1 MKPFKDR
8 LADGEAA
15 AFELLYEQCSGGLFR
30 FLVSKTGSDHLA
42 ADVLQETF
50 LRAVRFRDRLRDVN
64 SLEAWLFTIARR
76 EADRLLARRKRTG
89 HTDLACGSDG
99 HKVAARTKTE
109 LDDRDEIEAAFTE
122 LTDADREILEMHF
135 YGGLTFREI
144 AEVTETPQ
152 GTVATRYRSAMARL
166 RKRMDPVSATTVD
179 ATRETKQ

>member
-1 MKPFKDR
+1 MKPFKDQ

-15 AFELLYEQCSGGLFR
+15 AFELLYEQCSGGLFS
-30 FLVSKTGSDHLA
+30 FLVSKTGSCEFA

-50 LRAVRFRDRLRDVN
+50 LRAVKFRDRLRDVN

-76 EADRLLARRKRTG
+76 EADRLLTRRKRTG
-89 HTDLACGSDG
+89 HGDLACVSDG
-99 HKVAARTKTE
+99 HEVAAQTTTE
-109 LDDRDEIEAAFTE
+109 LDDRDELEAGFVE
-122 LTDADREILEMHF
+122 LKAVEREILELHF

-166 RKRMDPVSATTVD
+166 RKRLNPVSTMPVD
-179 ATRETKQ
+179 ATTET